1 MAQIRMIVQAVIQQ
15 ILIEM
20 IITFLQM
27 NVLVQLDIQI
37 QDQ

>member
-1 MAQIRMIVQAVIQQ
+1 MARIRMIVQAVIQQ